1 VPNRAAP
8 LFDVSPIV
16 RDVPVPAPNDY
27 LRRYPFEQ
35 LQPGDSFTVPVERA
49 QSARVALQ
57 RFKAKYPKR
66 QFTSRIEGER
76 CRIWRTK

>member
-1 VPNRAAP
+1 MPNRAAP
-8 LFDVSPIV
+8 LLDVSPIV
-16 RDVPVPAPNDY
+16 ADVPIPAPNDWA
-27 LRRYPFEQ
+27 LRYPFEQ

-49 QSARVALQ
+49 QSARVALG

-76 CRIWRTK
+76 CRIWRVK